1 MPLLPPEPIVYP
13 EDLLSN
19 GAPGE
24 DASANWWVL
33 HTKPRAEKSLARK
46 CLTGGIPFFLPQYE
60 KRRRITG
67 QMRSAYL
74 PLFPGYLFLRGDDDA
89 RLAALKTNL
98 VVTSLTVPDQA
109 QLHGDLLRLYRLISA
124 GAALTPEDKLS
135 PGMWVEIMSGP
146 LLGLTGKIV
155 RRGGNS
161 RFVVEVQFIQRGVSA
176 NLESWTIRP
185 IEPPGD
191 VGMAR

>member
-19 GAPGE
+19 GAPGGE
-24 DASANWWVL
+24 VAQSWWVL

-46 CLTGGIPFFLPQYE
+46 CLKGGISFFLPQYE

-135 PGMWVEIMSGP
+135 PGMWVEITSGP

-185 IEPPGD
+185 IDPPGD
-191 VGMAR
+191 GG